1 MTEKLMVEQG
11 QVFKDGEIRLL
22 VLEAKP
28 FRDPS
33 NRASFMVGLRILDGD
48 YQSPVFHIWMKKKN
62 DIRTAVSKIIGDYR
76 QTLSQIGS
84 YTPVL
89 EKKIEVIQP
98 IEEPQKVEVIKH
110 EPPPP
115 HPGVVRGYIRV
126 GVRRIIEKNTP
137 IARELLKE
145 AKKINRFALMGR
157 RPSSLEAAALYIVGF
172 LTNKILTQ
180 NEIAEFFG
188 ITDVTIRNNYHH
200 LVKVLKLE
208 HDRPYPSSL
217 QRPHPNYLQGFNN
230 YTDLLEGL
238 RKRREAALK
247 QSHKRR
253 LRKDDRV

>member
-33 NRASFMVGLRILDGD
+33 NRASYMVGLRILDGN
-48 YQSPVFHIWMKKKN
+48 YQSPVFHIWMKKKDN
-62 DIRTAVSKIIGDYR
+62 IRTAVSKIIGDYR
-76 QTLSQIGS
+76 QTLSQIGI

-98 IEEPQKVEVIKH
+98 IEKPQKVEAIKH
-110 EPPPP
+110 EPPHR

-137 IARELLKE
+137 IARELLNQ
-145 AKKINRFALMGR
+145 ARKINRFALMGR

-188 ITDVTIRNNYHH
+188 ITDVTIRKNYQH
-200 LVKVLKLE
+200 LIKVLKIELDE
-208 HDRPYPSSL
+208 
-217 QRPHPNYLQGFNN
+217 PHPSYLQGFNN
-230 YTDLLEGL
+230 YTDLLESL
-238 RKRREAALK
+238 RRRRKSALGK
-247 QSHKRR
+247 NHKRR
-253 LRKDDRV
+253 SR